1 MADCAEMDQV
11 LALLKKRYVQITI
24 ELEAIKGDHLL
35 NGPEVKAQD
44 GGTTILKTD
53 KIKQLEASLQ
63 ATAKAIKD
71 HLALMDVLAQGGEP
85 LTFTIESQLD
95 L

>member
-1 MADCAEMDQV
+1 MDQV
-11 LALLKKRYVQITI
+11 LELLKKRYATIAI

-44 GGTTILKTD
+44 GGTTILKTS
-53 KIKQLEASLQ
+53 KIKQLEESL
-63 ATAKAIKD
+63 AAAAKAIKD
-71 HLALMDVLAQGGEP
+71 HLQLQDVLAQGGEP
-85 LTFTIESQLD
+85 LTFTIESQLG

>member
-1 MADCAEMDQV
+1 MDQV
-11 LALLKKRYVQITI
+11 LELLKTRYATIAI

-44 GGTTILKTD
+44 GGTTILKTA
-53 KIKQLEASLQ
+53 KIKQLEESLK
-63 ATAKAIKD
+63 AAAKAIKD
-71 HLALMDVLAQGGEP
+71 HLDLQDVLDAGGEP
-85 LTFTIESQLD
+85 LTFTIESQLG